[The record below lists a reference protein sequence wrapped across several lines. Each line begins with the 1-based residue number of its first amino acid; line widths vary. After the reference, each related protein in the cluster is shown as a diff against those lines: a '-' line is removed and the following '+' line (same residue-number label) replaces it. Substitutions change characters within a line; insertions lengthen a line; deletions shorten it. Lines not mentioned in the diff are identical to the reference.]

1 MHDLK
6 LLKLRSAL
14 LAFILVSITNQV
26 YCRIHLRDTD
36 LVEAIQ
42 NLTLNKLSNN
52 FNFRPNELTETDDYS
67 DNDNELYDVI
77 SHHDEFANT
86 DYHDYGKKVTLE
98 IKRQNDE
105 GQKLTEGKQED
116 PLIQV
121 CIMFIKVLSW
131 LIGFLFKN

>member
-14 LAFILVSITNQV
+14 LAFILVSLTNQV

-52 FNFRPNELTETDDYS
+52 FNFRPNEQTETDDYS
-67 DNDNELYDVI
+67 DNELYDVMG
-77 SHHDEFANT
+77 HHDEFENK

-105 GQKLTEGKQED
+105 GQKLTEEKQED

-121 CIMFIKVLSW
+121 CIMFIKVLLR